1 MTSNFID
8 ENSLSEWKGK
18 IKTGFPTVPIYQFYG
33 QLSNMSDMSEAKPF
47 NESNVLLRGATLTN
61 TGLFFILI
69 NFIFFIYYFIFI
81 FLFIFYFLF
90 FIFYFLFLFH
100 SYLFFKTEWV
110 FAIVLY
116 TGDDSKIVLNSL

>member
-61 TGLFFILI
+61 TGLFFII